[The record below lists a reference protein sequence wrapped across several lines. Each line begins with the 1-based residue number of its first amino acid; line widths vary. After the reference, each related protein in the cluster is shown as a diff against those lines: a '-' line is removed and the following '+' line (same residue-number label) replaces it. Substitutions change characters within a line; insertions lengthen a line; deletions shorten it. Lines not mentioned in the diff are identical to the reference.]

1 MNPIWL
7 FDRIEVCTLHAAF
20 KFPVLTTGTAG
31 PQILLTEPWY
41 NSSQPAA
48 YPWKSV
54 RENRQNPDSADIVF
68 KDRKE
73 MIIKN
78 FKRVRDLYTG
88 KRATAAL
95 GSSSLRLQLDHSSS
109 ETYALKRRTNNYISD
124 LSLKI

>member
-1 MNPIWL
+1 
-7 FDRIEVCTLHAAF
+7 
-20 KFPVLTTGTAG
+20 
-31 PQILLTEPWY
+31 
-41 NSSQPAA
+41 
-48 YPWKSV
+48 
-54 RENRQNPDSADIVF
+54 
-68 KDRKE
+68 